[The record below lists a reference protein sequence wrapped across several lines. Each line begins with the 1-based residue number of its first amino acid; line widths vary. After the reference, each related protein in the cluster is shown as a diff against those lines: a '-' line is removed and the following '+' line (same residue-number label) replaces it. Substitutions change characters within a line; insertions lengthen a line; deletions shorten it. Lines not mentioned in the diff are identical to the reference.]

1 MIQCARILK
10 IVTAFLRSKIFI
22 AALIPVVFFFF
33 YLAYYGF
40 RSEGLDDF
48 FMAATLSG
56 AYGLKYRVYMLFVN
70 VLYGYA
76 LLPLYSLFP
85 AVSWFNIGDAL
96 CAIMALAT
104 FVFILLEK
112 FGRRLGS
119 LVGIVFC
126 AVFCKQLFLEFNFT
140 LFAGV
145 LAAAG
150 GLCVADGMS
159 GKGKTHRLVWGGI
172 LLFLAS
178 LIRYEVLLMSLPFTC
193 VGIAYALVFRN
204 AREHIMRNIVCVLI
218 IGTAIGGAK
227 IFDSYMYD
235 RNDDLRYYREYS
247 GYRASIV
254 DYKDFD
260 YEQMYDAMEEAG
272 FKSVDARALNLWQ
285 FYDTEV
291 FSLEKLKQMNLIIR
305 ESFPPIRER
314 IKRMVVNERFSTA
327 FRLPVF
333 WVCLL
338 LGFIAYR
345 QSKRK
350 IIVLCFSL
358 LLAFGL
364 YSYFVYIGRLVPR
377 LEFCVWINVAAILI
391 ACIECREYAF
401 FTRKRILALLVGW
414 SCFLPL
420 YVDFIQEKEPLL
432 VYAELND
439 YMRAHKQKIFLLS
452 FAKYKYEGTA
462 IASKGIFRA
471 VLPGEMQNQIPLGYW
486 NVNFPGIKETL
497 AARNI
502 TNPMTAVVRRD
513 VYVVG
518 ELNDEFLRTHH
529 FPNLAVSKT
538 NILCGDSAF
547 IFQYQEISGGPNG
560 KK

>member
-10 IVTAFLRSKIFI
+10 IVTAFLRSKVFI
-22 AALIPVVFFFF
+22 AALIPVLFFFF

-76 LLPLYSLFP
+76 LFPLYSLFP
-85 AVSWFNIGDAL
+85 AVSWFNIGEAL
-96 CAIMALAT
+96 CGIMALAT
-104 FVFILLEK
+104 FAFILLEK

-150 GLCVADGMS
+150 GLCVAEGMS
-159 GKGKTHRLVWGGI
+159 GKGKMHRLVWGGI

-227 IFDSYMYD
+227 IFDSYMYN

-260 YEQMYDAMEEAG
+260 YEQMYDAMEESG
-272 FKSVDARALNLWQ
+272 FKSVDARALNLGQ

-291 FSLEKLKQMNLIIR
+291 FSLEKLKAMSLIVR
-305 ESFPPIRER
+305 ESFHLVRER

-327 FRLPVF
+327 FRLPIF

-345 QSKRK
+345 QNRGK

-377 LEFCVWINVAAILI
+377 LEFCIWTNVAAIFI
-391 ACIECREYAF
+391 VCIECRRYVF
-401 FTRKRILALLVGW
+401 FTRKRIFALLVVW

-420 YVDFIQEKEPLL
+420 YIDFAQEKEPLL

-439 YMRAHKQKIFLLS
+439 YMRAHKQKMFLLS

-462 IASKGIFRA
+462 IASKGIFRT
-471 VLPGEMQNQIPLGYW
+471 VLLGEMQNQIPLGYW
-486 NVNFPGIKETL
+486 NVNFPGIKDAL
-497 AARNI
+497 AARNV

-518 ELNDEFLRTHH
+518 ALNNEFLRTHH

-547 IFQYQEISGGPNG
+547 IFQYRESLGGPNG